1 MKITNQTIY
10 IYWLVLKETDKQY
23 FELIRICSKNNATV
37 KITSDRM

>member
-10 IYWLVLKETDKQY
+10 IYQLVLKETDDRY
-23 FELIRICSKNNATV
+23 FESTV